1 MVKLLLSTGSTKE
14 DPSRH
19 NRESV
24 YWDLKNQIKQK
35 VYIFA
40 LSLRGLLRKIRC
52 FCKMIGFKNCLLKL
66 IKPLVCMYLVEAG
79 FYNKL
84 RKTIEGNYFG
94 YITFEKIISIQG
106 IFVSDRTTNMH
117 KFNIGNDTVPHQMY

>member
-1 MVKLLLSTGSTKE
+1 
-14 DPSRH
+14 
-19 NRESV
+19 
-24 YWDLKNQIKQK
+24 
-35 VYIFA
+35 
-40 LSLRGLLRKIRC
+40 
-52 FCKMIGFKNCLLKL
+52 
-66 IKPLVCMYLVEAG
+66 MYLVEAG